1 MSTLF
6 SHFFQKFNQIS
17 PLEAN
22 FTEVLDA
29 IALKPKTLYFHGKMP
44 ENMSKMEKSATLKQH
59 KNTTKSSTKNRTER
73 PKAVA
78 IVGARRNTK
87 YGEEVAYKM
96 A

>member
-6 SHFFQKFNQIS
+6 SHFFQKINQIS
-17 PLEAN
+17 PQESD
-22 FTEVLDA
+22 FTEVLNT

-73 PKAVA
+73 PKSVA
-78 IVGARRNTK
+78 IEGARRKTRN
-87 YGEEVAYKM
+87 GEEVAYKK